1 MSRFEKLLFVGSSA
15 AWLLSSC
22 AGQAERGTASTR
34 SIAAP
39 AVGEIS
45 SAVAS
50 VQVVEQAPAPAAPSV
65 KRVGKCEGD
74 EAVWKF
80 SVAHINDFQARY
92 SDRIQGK
99 SRYGYVA
106 GYLRD
111 LKARVPETLILD
123 AGDDYEK
130 GSIAE
135 LRSMGE
141 STRLMIQALPIDV
154 RTIGNHDFAY
164 GEAAVLRDAR
174 LSSHPVLAANISM
187 EEPSPFVPYARIDV
201 GCVRVGIIGLVTG
214 NYGADDQPSKAAFD
228 EVFVH
233 DPHYAKILEAQVLAH
248 RAEVDVMIALDHLG
262 LWEDVALAAKVPGI
276 DLVVGGHSED
286 TVKEPYW
293 VSRKDGSH
301 AWVMQAGHFAETL
314 GRAELAFHRKEK
326 SLSIASYAIV
336 KVDAS
341 LPYAEDVGDLAASL
355 EAQHAPDAHRVL
367 AVLRG
372 DVPQGKGMA
381 DLLWRATSES
391 WGVDAL
397 IVGKDLFWDK
407 LHAGPVTLQGL
418 YDTTLVQ
425 REPAGTS
432 GFASLHVIRLTGA
445 ELTAAREKLRVG
457 PVYEF
462 YGPEAITPDRLY
474 RVAIEKRALTYPK
487 MAFYPGYHEFPK
499 SRFLGEMIDALE
511 PYARSRTARGL
522 SLD

>member
-1 MSRFEKLLFVGSSA
+1 MSRLEKLTLPGLLA

-22 AGQAERGTASTR
+22 AGRADRGT
-34 SIAAP
+34 P
-39 AVGEIS
+39 AVEAPSGVADLRVPEPPRPLE
-45 SAVAS
+45 APPVAS
-50 VQVVEQAPAPAAPSV
+50 V
-65 KRVGKCEGD
+65 RRLGTCD
-74 EAVWKF
+74 EIDGVSRF
-80 SVAHINDFQARY
+80 TLAHINDFQARY
-92 SDRIQGK
+92 SDRIVGK

-106 GYLRD
+106 GYLRG
-111 LKARVPETLILD
+111 LKAKTPETLILD

-164 GEAAVLRDAR
+164 GAAAVLRDVR
-174 LSSHPVLAANISM
+174 LSAHPVLAANVSVDG
-187 EEPSPFVPYARIDV
+187 ERSPFAPYARLDV
-201 GCVRVGIIGLVTG
+201 GCVRVGIVGLVTG
-214 NYGADDQPSKAAFD
+214 NYGADDMPSTDAFD
-228 EVFVH
+228 GVFVH
-233 DPHYAKILEAQVLAH
+233 DAHYASILQAQVLAH

-262 LWEDVALAAKVPGI
+262 LWEDVALVGKVSGV

-286 TVKEPYW
+286 TVKQPYW

-301 AWVMQAGHFAETL
+301 AWVLQAGHFAESV
-314 GRAELAFHRKEK
+314 GRADFAFHRKEK
-326 SLSIASYAIV
+326 SLSLASYAIV
-336 KVDAS
+336 KVDGS
-341 LPYAEDVGDLAASL
+341 LPYAEDVGDLAATL
-355 EAQHAPDAHRVL
+355 EDEHAPDAHYPL

-372 DVPQGKGMA
+372 DVPQGKGMT
-381 DLLWRATSES
+381 DLLWRAVSES
-391 WGVDAL
+391 WGIDAL

-407 LHAGPVTLQGL
+407 LHAGPVTLQAL
-418 YDTTLVQ
+418 YDATLVQ

-432 GFASLHVIRLTGA
+432 GFSSLHVISLTGA
-445 ELTAAREKLRVG
+445 ELTAAREKLRIG
-457 PVYEF
+457 PVYAF
-462 YGPEAITPDRLY
+462 YGPVAIAPERTY

-487 MAFYPGYHEFPK
+487 LAFYPGVRDFPK

>member
-1 MSRFEKLLFVGSSA
+1 MSRFEKLLFVGSGA
-15 AWLLSSC
+15 AWMLSSC
-22 AGQAERGTASTR
+22 AGQAERATA
-34 SIAAP
+34 AMEVP
-39 AVGEIS
+39 
-45 SAVAS
+45 SAVAPAPVS
-50 VQVVEQAPAPAAPSV
+50 EEAPRAPAPPTV
-65 KRVGKCEGD
+65 RRLGKCD
-74 EAVWKF
+74 DANEAVSRF
-80 SVAHINDFQARY
+80 NLAHINDFQARY

-111 LKARVPETLILD
+111 LKARDPETLVLD

-141 STRLMIQALPIDV
+141 STRVMIQALPIDA

-174 LSSHPVLAANISM
+174 LSSHPVLAANIQVAS
-187 EEPSPFVPYARIDV
+187 SPFVPFARIDV

-214 NYGADDQPSKAAFD
+214 NYGADDKPSKDAFD
-228 EVFVH
+228 DVFVH
-233 DPHYAKILEAQVLAH
+233 DPHYARVLEEQVLAH

-262 LWEDVALAAKVPGI
+262 LWEDVALAGKVPGI

-286 TVKEPYW
+286 TVKQPYW

-301 AWVMQAGHFAETL
+301 AWVMQAGHYAETL

-326 SLSIASYAIV
+326 SLSLTSYAIV

-341 LPYAEDVGDLAASL
+341 LPYADDVGELASSL

-367 AVLRG
+367 GVLRG

-432 GFASLHVIRLTGA
+432 GFASLHVVRLTGA
-445 ELTAAREKLRVG
+445 QLTATREKLRVG

-462 YGPEAITPDRLY
+462 YGPEVITPDRVY

-487 MAFYPGYHEFPK
+487 LAFYPGVREFPR

-511 PYARSRTARGL
+511 PYARARTARGL